1 MKRIIA
7 ALIIFGGLFGALSFS
22 AVASAQEAPPP
33 PCGAAGDLSPE
44 LSGNVAADSRCFELR
59 MYTAEPESDGK
70 GGIDNLHQRFREK
83 EVALF
88 EKHGA
93 EVIRGLAEA
102 RQPEHTGMDV
112 GFIETALTGTRVFA
126 AFLADPGMESAS
138 SEVPGADRNRGLHDE
153 CLRLLSSQVVGR
165 PSRTRHTVVSGEPQ

>member
-1 MKRIIA
+1 MTRIIA
-7 ALIIFGGLFGALSFS
+7 ALIIFGALFSVLSFS

-33 PCGAAGDLSPE
+33 PCGPAGDLSPE

-83 EVALF
+83 EVAIF

-93 EVIRGLAEA
+93 EVIAAWQRLDNPNTLVWMLAYRDRAHRDE
-102 RQPEHTGMDV
+102 
-112 GFIETALTGTRVFA
+112 VFG
-126 AFLADPGMESAS
+126 AFLADPEWKALLAKYPVPIEIEAFMMSAS
-138 SEVPGADRNRGLHDE
+138 DYSALK
-153 CLRLLSSQVVGR
+153 
-165 PSRTRHTVVSGEPQ
+165 